1 MRQGHNKRS
10 WMIVVIAALGVGM
23 APAAFADDERDGDGR
38 VEGSWYITVHVT
50 DPTGVPDFD
59 ALYAFAKGGAF
70 TRIDGRNNAP
80 SVATW
85 EYTDDHQV
93 RFSGIQFNFPSGEV
107 PTPANRNGAIQG
119 FFTARVDHGQMTGTF
134 EAFGILGLTNFYR
147 AGTFTGTK
155 IQPDGT
161 F

>member
-1 MRQGHNKRS
+1 
-10 WMIVVIAALGVGM
+10 M
-23 APAAFADDERDGDGR
+23 APAAFADKEDSGANS
-38 VEGSWYITVHVT
+38 VEGSWYISVHVT
-50 DPTGVPDFD
+50 DPAGLPDFD

-80 SVATW
+80 AVGTW
-85 EYTDDHQV
+85 EYTDDHTV
-93 RFSGIQFNFPSGEV
+93 RFSSFLFNFPSGQV
-107 PTPANRNGAIQG
+107 PTPANRNGAIMAVI
-119 FFTARVDHGQMTGTF
+119 TATVDHHGQTMTGTF
-134 EAFGILGLTNFYR
+134 VGFGILGLTNFHR